1 MKHGNK
7 NRSNTR
13 KILNNSNVHTHE
25 RRHARAYP
33 PPPPHTHTHSITPPP
48 PTHTHTQY
56 LSLSLSLSHTHT
68 HTHKQNNNRPFHKST
83 NWTQKSI
90 QIGKTDTADYGDSKL
105 IKLFSFNYKGMIL
118 LLPSQRTIEGRQV
131 LSSVDR
137 GHGSQ
142 AQRGHSS
149 IGSGASKRCCKHILC
164 CCSSG
169 TSGTVQFQM
178 MFFLNLG
185 ITWVHWM
192 S

>member
-13 KILNNSNVHTHE
+13 KILNNSNVHTHA

-33 PPPPHTHTHSITPPP
+33 PAPHTHTHSIS
-48 PTHTHTQY
+48 
-56 LSLSLSLSHTHT
+56 LSLSLSLSLTHT

-131 LSSVDR
+131 LSSVEVT
-137 GHGSQ
+137 GH
-142 AQRGHSS
+142 RHS
-149 IGSGASKRCCKHILC
+149 AV
-164 CCSSG
+164 
-169 TSGTVQFQM
+169 TVP
-178 MFFLNLG
+178 
-185 ITWVHWM
+185 
-192 S
+192 